1 MSNHPRPVL
10 LGYIRADR
18 LSNGTG
24 IQRAEAELATFAHR
38 EQFSLG
44 TVYVEQGSPAGVF
57 HALMDELARDE
68 AAWGLVVPDLRH
80 LTVVE
85 HLVLR
90 RNDDGR
96 TPVVV
101 ASHLAAAGH
110 GSHPVPDHGLQTNRG
125 SSS

>member
-18 LSNGTG
+18 LASA
-24 IQRAEAELATFAHR
+24 AELRRVEAALATFAHR

-44 TVYVEQGSPAGVF
+44 TVYVEKGTTAGVF
-57 HALMDELARDE
+57 QALMGALARDD
-68 AAWGLVVPDLRH
+68 AWGLVVPDLRH

-85 HLVLR
+85 QLVL
-90 RNDDGR
+90 NGSDGGR

-101 ASHLAAAGH
+101 ATHGPGH
-110 GSHPVPDHGLQTNRG
+110 AS
-125 SSS
+125 

>member
-18 LSNGTG
+18 LASA
-24 IQRAEAELATFAHR
+24 AEIRRVEAALATFAHR

-44 TVYVEQGSPAGVF
+44 TVYVEKGTTAGVF
-57 HALMDELARDE
+57 HALMGELARDD
-68 AAWGLVVPDLRH
+68 AWGLVVPDLRH

-85 HLVLR
+85 HLVL
-90 RNDDGR
+90 NGSDGGR

-101 ASHLAAAGH
+101 ATHGPGH
-110 GSHPVPDHGLQTNRG
+110 VT
-125 SSS
+125 